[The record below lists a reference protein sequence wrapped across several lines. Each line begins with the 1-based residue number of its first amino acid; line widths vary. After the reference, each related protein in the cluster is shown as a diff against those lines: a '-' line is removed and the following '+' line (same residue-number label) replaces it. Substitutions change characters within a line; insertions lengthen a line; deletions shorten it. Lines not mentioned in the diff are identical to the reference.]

1 MDEDA
6 PSFVVALII
15 NVIIFIVIPL
25 VMAYRRGYFFNVN
38 EHFNWL
44 KNLFR
49 QGSPYLPT
57 EWTLIGL
64 RQLSAFEKHQIQRVV
79 VKLMPHFST
88 GYRIVIVLK
97 SGKFLEY
104 PLGGHKGFRIN
115 DEIHKN
121 NILIRKWQKGDRYK
135 YDVIPIK
142 EHEKFS

>member
-6 PSFVVALII
+6 PNFIVALII

-25 VMAYRRGYFFNVN
+25 VMTYRRGYFFNVN

-49 QGSPYLPT
+49 QGNPYLPT
-57 EWTLIGL
+57 EWTLMGL

-88 GYRIVIVLK
+88 SYRVVIVLK

-104 PLGGHKGFRIN
+104 PLGDNKGYRID
-115 DEIHKN
+115 DEIPKN
-121 NILIRKWQKGDRYK
+121 NILLRKWQKETQYK
-135 YDVIPIK
+135 YDILPIVT
-142 EHEKFS
+142 HEQFG